1 MNSKIINR
9 NESNLKDLIIDFV
22 GNKTK
27 PDKDEVTI
35 FHIAEVFIEEFPE
48 FIMTIAEEN
57 WVNGYTQALNDVD
70 FMKNTKEAKN
80 ELNNVCGSSLWES
93 LGFVFFDQLEDSE
106 KIAKANF
113 YYGQLQIINEIKFSI

>member
-80 ELNNVCGSSLWES
+80 E
-93 LGFVFFDQLEDSE
+93 SE
-106 KIAKANF
+106 KHH
-113 YYGQLQIINEIKFSI
+113 